1 MLTIA
6 RCPSGQQLLTIGA
19 SSPFAVRGCG
29 RRQRWHVLSA
39 LVQDFIPFE
48 PAQVLDVLP
57 GFNHRGAAVQPPSE
71 TTPSPVERTAPTV
84 EVRIADERVAPNAPG
99 SVKVDEHDAST
110 VVAIVE
116 VR

>member
-1 MLTIA
+1 M
-6 RCPSGQQLLTIGA
+6 
-19 SSPFAVRGCG
+19 
-29 RRQRWHVLSA
+29 
-39 LVQDFIPFE
+39 
-48 PAQVLDVLP
+48 
-57 GFNHRGAAVQPPSE
+57 QPPSE